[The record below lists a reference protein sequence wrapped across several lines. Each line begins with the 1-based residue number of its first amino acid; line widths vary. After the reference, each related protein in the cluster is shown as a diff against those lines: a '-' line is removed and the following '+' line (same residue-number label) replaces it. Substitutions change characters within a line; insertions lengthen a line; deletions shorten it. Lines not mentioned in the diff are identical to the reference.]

1 MSLGP
6 ILPGRLPNSFAASR
20 LTSQIA
26 TARTEIQRL
35 QDQLTTGQRFLVGS
49 EDPSSALR
57 TIILQKRLEQ
67 NQQYVANVQTDRSL
81 LATTEDAFSVV
92 SDSINQVKT
101 LVLQGFGDTV
111 SDDARQ
117 GLATEVDGVLRG
129 VMNAANTKFRG
140 RFLFGGSE
148 SGQTPFELLAN
159 GQIRYN
165 GDTQSLNSLAG
176 RGIQIANNL
185 DGVTAFN
192 SLATV
197 DSGDLD
203 VALTLDTKLSNLHGG
218 LGLKL
223 GSITVTVDDGTDSET
238 QNVDLT
244 QARTIG
250 DVKAILED
258 AFAGSAVNLTVDID
272 PTSLSGLR
280 VTASTGTVAISD
292 VAGSRVAS
300 DLGIESAAVATIN
313 GGDLDPRITLQSK
326 LSDLN
331 GGTGIGATSGN
342 GLLISNGSKAGVV
355 DISSAVTVE
364 DLFNE
369 LQLAGLDLATDLND
383 SGNGIA
389 VSSRVSGA
397 DFSIGENNG
406 SNATLLGIRT
416 LTGDTR
422 LADLNRGLGVPLS
435 SNQPLEIT
443 RRNGLIAKVDI
454 SGAVRIQDVIDAIN
468 GIQPGSLVASLNT
481 VGNGITLLDN
491 SGTGPLSVASNETS
505 QALGLAGSET
515 GNDNT
520 VPLVGQDTAP
530 RESQGILSLL
540 SSISVALRNGDDRE
554 LTRLNNLF
562 EDESSRTLQV
572 RGELG
577 TRLRTLDEIEN
588 RLADE
593 EVQLN
598 DDLSK
603 EFDADLSQVL
613 TSFLAYQQTLQAT
626 YQVASDSFGLSL
638 LSFL

>member
-6 ILPGRLPNSFAASR
+6 ILPGRLPNSFASSR

-26 TARTEIQRL
+26 TARTEIQKL

-67 NQQYVANVQTDRSL
+67 NQQYASNVQTDRSL

-101 LVLQGFGDTV
+101 LALQGIGDTV
-111 SDDARQ
+111 SDDARL

-129 VMNAANTKFRG
+129 VINAANTKFRG

-148 SGQTPFELLAN
+148 SGQTPFELLGN
-159 GQIRYN
+159 GQVRYN

-223 GSITVTVDDGTDSET
+223 GSITVTVDDGTNTET

-244 QARTIG
+244 PARTIG

-258 AFAGSAVNLTVDID
+258 TFSGSAVNLTVDID
-272 PTSLSGLR
+272 PASLSGLR
-280 VTASTGTVAISD
+280 VTASTGTVEISD
-292 VAGSRVAS
+292 VAGSRVAA
-300 DLGIESAAVATIN
+300 DLGIKSAPAATIN

-331 GGTGIGATSGN
+331 GGTGIGTTSGN
-342 GLLISNGSKAGVV
+342 GLLINNGSKSGVV
-355 DISSAVTVE
+355 DVSSAVTIE

-383 SGNGIA
+383 GGNGIA

-406 SNATLLGIRT
+406 SNAALLGIRT
-416 LTGDTR
+416 LTGETK
-422 LADLNRGLGVPLS
+422 LADLNRSLGVPVS
-435 SNQPLEIT
+435 SNRPLEIT
-443 RRNGLIAKVDI
+443 RRDGSIVQVDV
-454 SGAVRIQDVIDAIN
+454 SSAVRIQDVLDAIN
-468 GIQPGSLVASLNT
+468 AVDAGNLVASLNT
-481 VGNGITLLDN
+481 VGNGISLLDN
-491 SGTGPLSVASNETS
+491 SGTGPLSVASDETS
-505 QALGLAGSET
+505 RALGIAGAET
-515 GNDNT
+515 GTDNT
-520 VPLVGQDTAP
+520 VPLTGQDTAP

-540 SSISVALRNGDDRE
+540 SSISVALRNGDDQE
-554 LTRLNNLF
+554 LTRLNGLLDN
-562 EDESSRTLQV
+562 ESSRTLQV

-593 EVQLN
+593 DVQLN
-598 DDLSK
+598 DDLSN
-603 EFDADLSQVL
+603 EFDADLSEVL
-613 TSFLAYQQTLQAT
+613 TAFLAYQQTLQAT